1 MTNKDIQHL
10 IDKYLAGE
18 TSPAEELQLTS
29 ELQHCDN
36 ISDEWQA
43 VSIMLGEL
51 TQGEAEYDRIMAS
64 RKSAS
69 SRPSRIMASRK
80 SASSRPSAAII
91 ALRIISSVAAVY
103 LVGLFIWLQMQPAPK
118 AEMAYSPKVEQSQPA
133 PQPAY
138 CTEGTPREILMCYI
152 EHRKAQPDTYKQLKQ
167 MNYENQ

>member
-1 MTNKDIQHL
+1 MTNKDIQQL

-69 SRPSRIMASRK
+69 SRPS
-80 SASSRPSAAII
+80 AAII
-91 ALRIISSVAAVY
+91 TLRIISSVAAVY